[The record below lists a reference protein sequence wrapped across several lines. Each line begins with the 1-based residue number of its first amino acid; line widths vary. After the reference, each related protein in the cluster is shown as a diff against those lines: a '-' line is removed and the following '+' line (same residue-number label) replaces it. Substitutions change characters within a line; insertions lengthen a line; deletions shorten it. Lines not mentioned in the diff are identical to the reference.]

1 MRVSSCSVGY
11 NTFFFLG
18 SSDRVASVNASPFSF
33 FKDSIVIFFFFMRSV
48 AVLEKTVLM
57 QNLALHPAPEDI
69 STRKKVSVK

>member
-33 FKDSIVIFFFFMRSV
+33 FKDSIVIFFFMQSV